1 MLKPPSTA
9 SRHFKTAGTPGAQVL
24 RKEQAMAWE
33 RKLMRTVRVR
43 NVNKSGTLARLLAS
57 IANLGASVGSIE
69 MLTETAQAVVRDI
82 TVYADDEEHMDHVI
96 ETMRVNE
103 GTRVLEV
110 RDEVLRVHQKGKIAI
125 RSRFPIDSTATLR
138 RVYTPGVAEV
148 CLKIADDPELAW
160 LYTSI
165 SHFVAIVTD
174 GSAVLGLGDIGA
186 LASMPV
192 MEGKAMLMETLVGLS
207 GMPILLNTRDPEQ
220 IIQAV
225 ANIAPTF
232 AAIQLEDISAPRCFE
247 VEERLQ
253 AMLDIP
259 VFHDN
264 QHGTAV
270 VSTAALQVMASR
282 ARVDIGKAVIGQVGL
297 GAAGNAIAKMLMRL
311 TGNPVLGIDLNET
324 CMERFEHDG
333 GRRSS
338 LAEIMSECQIVIAT
352 TGVPNLIPPEMIRK
366 GQIILAL
373 SHPKPEIDPEEAM
386 QRGAIFS
393 ADGKSVNN
401 ILGFPGIFR
410 GAVDSRAPRI
420 THEMLV
426 AAVDV
431 LVRETP
437 SEELMPNPLDKRVHR
452 QVARAVAETAMRQGI
467 ARAEYVSYV
476 EE

>member
-1 MLKPPSTA
+1 
-9 SRHFKTAGTPGAQVL
+9 
-24 RKEQAMAWE
+24 MAWE

-43 NVNKSGTLARLLAS
+43 NAQKSGTLARLLAA
-57 IANLGASVGSIE
+57 IADMGASVGSIE

-110 RDEVLRVHQKGKIAI
+110 RDEVLQVHQKGKIAV

-165 SHFVAIVTD
+165 SHLVAIVTD
-174 GSAVLGLGDIGA
+174 GSAVLGLGDIGP

-207 GMPILLNTRDPEQ
+207 GMPILLNTKDPEQ
-220 IIQAV
+220 IIQAIMT
-225 ANIAPTF
+225 IAPTF

-259 VFHDN
+259 VMHDD

-270 VSTAALQVMASR
+270 VSIAALKVVASR
-282 ARVDIGKAVIGQVGL
+282 ARVDIGKAVIGQLGL
-297 GAAGNAIAKMLMRL
+297 GAAGNGIAKMLMRL
-311 TGNPVLGIDLNET
+311 TGNPVLGVDLNEN
-324 CMERFEHDG
+324 CLERFERAG
-333 GRRSS
+333 GKRST
-338 LAEIMSECQIVIAT
+338 LQEIMAECQIVIAT
-352 TGVPNLIPPEMIRK
+352 TGVPNLIPPDMIHK

-373 SHPKPEIDPEEAM
+373 SNPKPEIDPEEAVE
-386 QRGAIFS
+386 RGAIFS

-401 ILGFPGIFR
+401 VLGFPGIFR

-420 THEMLV
+420 TDEMLI

-437 SEELMPNPLDKRVHR
+437 SGELMPNPLDKKVHR
-452 QVARAVAETAMRQGI
+452 AVARAVAETAIRQGI
-467 ARAEYVSYV
+467 ARAEYVPYV
-476 EE
+476 EG